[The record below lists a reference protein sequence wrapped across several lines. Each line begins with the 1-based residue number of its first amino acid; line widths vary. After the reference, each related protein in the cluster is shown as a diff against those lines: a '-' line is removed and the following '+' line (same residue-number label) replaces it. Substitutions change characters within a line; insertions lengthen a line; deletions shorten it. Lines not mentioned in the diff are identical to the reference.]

1 VTDQYPVQTL
11 AEISEVFADG
21 DWVESKDQAVAGIR
35 LIQTGNVGLGVFKAR
50 DGKARYVS
58 GDTFNRLRCTEIFEG
73 DCLISR
79 LPDPVGRACLVPHT
93 GVRMI
98 TAVDC
103 TIVRFKRDV
112 VIPAFFGLYS
122 QSADYLKAVDSQTT
136 GATRSRISRSSLGQ
150 IPVPV
155 PTIPEQQRIVRVLDE
170 AFASIATARAN
181 TEQNLRNARELLGA
195 ATESLFPAVT
205 QGQAGARTL
214 AELCDLIGDCEH
226 KTAPTQDEGIPSIRT
241 PNIGRGRLILDG
253 VNRVSD
259 DTYRAWTRRVEP
271 KAGDLILA
279 REAPAGNVAV
289 IPDGLKVC
297 LGQRTVLLRPDRSV
311 FEPAYLAHLL
321 LQRDSQRR
329 LLAGQRGATVQHV
342 NVQDIR
348 AFGVSGVP
356 SLEVQQTVVQKID
369 ALLENGDALEAGFQR
384 KLAALDA
391 LKQSL
396 LHQAFTGAL

>member
-1 VTDQYPVQTL
+1 MSLL
-11 AEISEVFADG
+11 ADVCEVFADG
-21 DWVESKDQAVAGIR
+21 DWVESKDQAQAGIR
-35 LIQTGNVGLGVFKAR
+35 LIQTGNVGIGAFKGR
-50 DGKARYVS
+50 DEKTRYVS
-58 GDTFNRLRCTEIFEG
+58 DDTFNRLRCTEIFEG

-79 LPDPVGRACLVPHT
+79 LPEPAGRSCIVPAT
-93 GVRMI
+93 GERMI

-103 TIVRFKRDV
+103 TIVRFRPRQV
-112 VIPAFFGLYS
+112 LPGFFNYYS
-122 QSADYLKAVDSQTT
+122 QSLDYLQAVDSETT
-136 GATRSRISRSSLGQ
+136 GTTRKRISRSKLGQ
-150 IPVPV
+150 VAIPVPPV
-155 PTIPEQQRIVRVLDE
+155 PEQQRIVGVLDE
-170 AFASIATARAN
+170 AFAAIATARAN

-214 AELCDLIGDCEH
+214 AELCDLIVDCEH
-226 KTAPTQDEGIPSIRT
+226 KTAPTQEEGIPSIRT
-241 PNIGRGRLILDG
+241 PNIGKGRLILDD
-253 VNRVSD
+253 VHRVSD

-348 AFGVSGVP
+348 AFRVSGVP
-356 SLEVQQTVVQKID
+356 SLVVQQGVVQKID
-369 ALLENGDALEAGFQR
+369 TLLEAGDALEAGFQQ

>member
-1 VTDQYPVQTL
+1 MTIEWPTRPL
-11 AEISEVFADG
+11 AEVTQVRPPVAEARRRLDGDASVSFVPMEDLGIDQKFLIPKRTKPLQDVAGSYTYFADG
-21 DWVESKDQAVAGIR
+21 DVLLAKITPCFENGKLGIAAGLRNGVGFGSSEYVVLRPLTGLTPEWLYYYLSREAFRVEGASHMAGAVGHRRVAKDFV
-35 LIQTGNVGLGVFKAR
+35 
-50 DGKARYVS
+50 DGY
-58 GDTFNRLRCTEIFEG
+58 
-73 DCLISR
+73 
-79 LPDPVGRACLVPHT
+79 P
-93 GVRMI
+93 
-98 TAVDC
+98 
-103 TIVRFKRDV
+103 
-112 VIPAFFGLYS
+112 
-122 QSADYLKAVDSQTT
+122 
-136 GATRSRISRSSLGQ
+136 
-150 IPVPV
+150 IPVPALS
-155 PTIPEQQRIVRVLDE
+155 EQQRIVGVLDE
-170 AFASIATARAN
+170 AFAAIATARAN
-181 TEQNLRNARELLGA
+181 TEQNLRNARELVGA
-195 ATESLFPAVT
+195 STESRFPAAAQDQV
-205 QGQAGARTL
+205 GARTL
-214 AELCDLIGDCEH
+214 AELCDLIVDCEH

-241 PNIGRGRLILDG
+241 PNIGKGRLILDD

-259 DTYRAWTRRVEP
+259 ATYRAWTRRAEP

-348 AFGVSGVP
+348 AFRVSGVP
-356 SLEVQQTVVQKID
+356 SLMVQQGVVQKID
-369 ALLENGDALEAGFQR
+369 TLLEAGDALEAGFQQ